1 MIPIEDARKY
11 LEQYKKSAVDRFE
24 FRAYSEPYRVLAKV
38 LAGIEKDKRV
48 YYNQYDFI
56 EAFEDP
62 FNINPWTT
70 PEGMR
75 LGMQLYG
82 IIQAPYLAAMWDF
95 INTLPYQDSYN
106 RQAFR
111 SRDGE
116 DVIHKKIVTFRAFLN
131 SSRMGFGGLTLHEHF
146 QYSTYFPHGNSLFLA
161 TLLHNGNGMFDELL
175 DDIIQ
180 NEDEIGGIS
189 ADIIKA
195 LLLSEDEKHW
205 EMVSKLL
212 LAAQRQEGLRQTIL
226 ESLDESGLSALKY
239 MINVVLENDL
249 TRFSS
254 VTRAVSTWFGLNWDT
269 PKKSVINGVLEL
281 AQSLILNL
289 KEVDTYLK
297 SKDNLEVLVG
307 LWSIGI
313 LDVDT
318 ANRKALDIVFESEDR
333 HKKILALYFISQTD
347 KTNDLLVEYFKKEVG
362 KDYALDH
369 WMAVNLPPTTLDNE
383 TFNRLFAVA
392 KSADEKGKT
401 FESKIF
407 SWWSFTPS
415 SYYFYQFLINGATEE
430 QLELM
435 ADDLETLPT
444 EFRENYIR
452 KVFPKDYSYSL
463 YNYHQNAK
471 KKERLNYDQYSWKRA
486 LARKAIYNRNE
497 LVMATGL
504 NLFNKM
510 HLYEADLD
518 IAEDLLRRKHK
529 DLRTSLI
536 QLLVELP
543 VDQIR
548 TRTTNL
554 VTAKNIDQRLA
565 GLEVLTLLHDAN
577 RQPDFIEA
585 HIRDYNKRPKITKN
599 EQVYL
604 DKFSDTAEEFNYSNG
619 FGAID
624 YDKLTPLYIPKTR
637 FETKTNFFDK
647 LGISM
652 SESSKFKFKDF
663 IDTKKIISQVNKLI
677 ALVTE
682 HKQHEYQTE
691 VYDGEIATTYIEKGI
706 RDIKKL
712 GDDATAEALLHNI
725 PLANVWIAWYEKSGL
740 NDFEMYATIRYINH
754 RNAPFGE
761 YKELEPFGR
770 QYYPDLNGLNL
781 GEKQAYYSTS
791 NDYVTILSRLFKVYS
806 EENTMASFKLDILED
821 MVANFPE
828 KLKLLQFQSS
838 RYRYETV
845 TYNWANIILPLA
857 PSLSQSNLKHI
868 SNEELQRYWG
878 IHMYL
883 VAQDISHP
891 DAETDVKVITQQAK
905 RPGIVPFPSVEL
917 NLKGYQAG
925 LLNDDDLRFQALN
938 SHELMVIMDGGFN
951 YRMNFKSV
959 ERDSIPKHVIAPL
972 KTNLLE
978 TELERG
984 DLATPAT
991 AYMSSIYRLEG
1002 IDYVFRILERLGK
1015 DNFERGYSYYGDSK
1029 KTIFSGILKKTTF
1042 KDTESYADFAA
1053 RADAS
1058 NVSKKRL
1065 IELACYATQWTA
1077 FVGEYLGLENLDAA
1091 VWWFQAHASDYMNSE
1106 KETIISRY
1114 SNIPKSDFAIGAID
1128 IDWFN
1133 KVYQTIGKSNWKLL
1147 HDAAKYITDG
1157 NGHRQVKLYSSVM
1170 LGEVKI
1176 TETLK
1181 KIKDKRDKDY
1191 VRALGLIPLSKTVP
1205 EKDVLKR
1212 YNLLQDFLKES
1223 KQFGQQR
1230 QESEAIA
1237 VGIALD
1243 NLSRNAGYQDRV
1255 RFSWAMEA
1263 KATQTIMEQAV
1274 INIEETEIELV
1285 INDLGKAD
1293 IKVTKAGKSLKNIP
1307 AKLRK
1312 DKQVIALKE
1321 HKTYLSRQYSRT
1333 RVSLENAMVNEDEF
1347 TAKEIHN
1354 MMQHPIVKVMLSKLV
1369 MYVPE
1374 REITGFYN
1382 EGTLTDASGK
1392 THPLAEDDVLRIA
1405 HASHLYQAV
1414 EWDMYQ
1420 KYVFAERITQ
1430 PFKQVFRELYL
1441 ITNDEREHSNRSE
1454 RYQGHQIQPNKTVA
1468 LLRGRGWTVS
1478 MEDGLQKVYH
1488 KRGFIAT
1495 MYAMADWYS
1504 PSDAEAPT
1512 LEVIQFHAIDSYK
1525 NIPLT
1530 EIPPVVFS
1538 EIMRDIDLVV
1548 SVAHVGGVDPEA
1560 SHSTMEMRGALAEAS
1575 AQLFKLKNITV
1586 KERHIFIKGTLG
1598 EYSIH
1603 LGSGQV
1609 SKNGLSLSII
1619 PVHSQHRGRMFLPF
1633 VDEDPKSAE
1642 IISKMKLLSE
1652 DNKIQDPT
1660 ILAQINS

>member
-1 MIPIEDARKY
+1 
-11 LEQYKKSAVDRFE
+11 
-24 FRAYSEPYRVLAKV
+24 
-38 LAGIEKDKRV
+38 
-48 YYNQYDFI
+48 
-56 EAFEDP
+56 
-62 FNINPWTT
+62 
-70 PEGMR
+70 
-75 LGMQLYG
+75 
-82 IIQAPYLAAMWDF
+82 
-95 INTLPYQDSYN
+95 
-106 RQAFR
+106 
-111 SRDGE
+111 
-116 DVIHKKIVTFRAFLN
+116 
-131 SSRMGFGGLTLHEHF
+131 
-146 QYSTYFPHGNSLFLA
+146 
-161 TLLHNGNGMFDELL
+161 
-175 DDIIQ
+175 
-180 NEDEIGGIS
+180 
-189 ADIIKA
+189 
-195 LLLSEDEKHW
+195 
-205 EMVSKLL
+205 
-212 LAAQRQEGLRQTIL
+212 
-226 ESLDESGLSALKY
+226 
-239 MINVVLENDL
+239 
-249 TRFSS
+249 
-254 VTRAVSTWFGLNWDT
+254 
-269 PKKSVINGVLEL
+269 
-281 AQSLILNL
+281 
-289 KEVDTYLK
+289 
-297 SKDNLEVLVG
+297 
-307 LWSIGI
+307 
-313 LDVDT
+313 
-318 ANRKALDIVFESEDR
+318 
-333 HKKILALYFISQTD
+333 
-347 KTNDLLVEYFKKEVG
+347 
-362 KDYALDH
+362 
-369 WMAVNLPPTTLDNE
+369 
-383 TFNRLFAVA
+383 
-392 KSADEKGKT
+392 
-401 FESKIF
+401 
-407 SWWSFTPS
+407 
-415 SYYFYQFLINGATEE
+415 
-430 QLELM
+430 
-435 ADDLETLPT
+435 
-444 EFRENYIR
+444 
-452 KVFPKDYSYSL
+452 
-463 YNYHQNAK
+463 
-471 KKERLNYDQYSWKRA
+471 
-486 LARKAIYNRNE
+486 
-497 LVMATGL
+497 
-504 NLFNKM
+504 
-510 HLYEADLD
+510 
-518 IAEDLLRRKHK
+518 
-529 DLRTSLI
+529 
-536 QLLVELP
+536 
-543 VDQIR
+543 
-548 TRTTNL
+548 
-554 VTAKNIDQRLA
+554 
-565 GLEVLTLLHDAN
+565 
-577 RQPDFIEA
+577 
-585 HIRDYNKRPKITKN
+585 
-599 EQVYL
+599 
-604 DKFSDTAEEFNYSNG
+604 
-619 FGAID
+619 
-624 YDKLTPLYIPKTR
+624 
-637 FETKTNFFDK
+637 
-647 LGISM
+647 M

-663 IDTKKIISQVNKLI
+663 IDAKKIITQVNQLI
-677 ALVTE
+677 ALVAE
-682 HKQHEYQTE
+682 NKQHEYQTE
-691 VYDGEIATTYIEKGI
+691 VYGGEIATTYIEKGI

-712 GDDATAEALLHNI
+712 GDEATAEELLNNI
-725 PLANVWIAWYEKSGL
+725 PLADVWMAWYEKSGL
-740 NDFEMYATIRYINH
+740 NDFEMYATIRYIKR
-754 RNAPFGE
+754 RNTPFGE

-781 GEKQAYYSTS
+781 GEKQAYYNTS
-791 NDYVTILSRLFKVYS
+791 NEYVTILSRLFKVYC
-806 EENTMASFKLDILED
+806 EEKTIASFKLDILED
-821 MVANFPE
+821 MIANFP
-828 KLKLLQFQSS
+828 KNLKLLQFQSS
-838 RYRYETV
+838 RYRYEV
-845 TYNWANIILPLA
+845 KTYNWANVVLPLA
-857 PSLSQSNLKHI
+857 PSLSHSNLEHI
-868 SNEELQRYWG
+868 SQEELQRYWG
-878 IHMYL
+878 IYMYL
-883 VAQDISHP
+883 IAQDISHP
-891 DAETDVKVITQQAK
+891 LPTTEVKVITEQAK
-905 RPGIVPFPSVEL
+905 RPGIVPFPAVETTIKL
-917 NLKGYQAG
+917 YKAG
-925 LLNDDDLRFQALN
+925 LINDDDLRFQALH
-938 SHELMVIMDGGFN
+938 SRELMVIMDGGFN
-951 YRMNFKSV
+951 YRMNYKLV

-972 KTNLLE
+972 KANILE

-991 AYMSSIYRLEG
+991 DYISSIYRVEG

-1029 KTIFSGILKKTTF
+1029 KTIFSDLLKKTTF
-1042 KDTESYADFAA
+1042 KDTESYADFAKH
-1053 RADAS
+1053 ADAS
-1058 NVSKKRL
+1058 KVTKKRL

-1077 FVGEYLGLENLDAA
+1077 FVGEYLGLENLDSA

-1263 KATQTIMEQAV
+1263 KATQAIMEHAV
-1274 INIEETEIELV
+1274 LNIEETEIELV

-1293 IKVTKAGKSLKNIP
+1293 IKVSKAGKSLKNIP
-1307 AKLRK
+1307 AKFRK

-1333 RVSLENAMVNEDEF
+1333 RISLENAMVNEDKF
-1347 TAKEIHN
+1347 TALEIHN
-1354 MMQHPIVKVMLSKLV
+1354 MMQHPIVKVMLRKLV
-1369 MYVPE
+1369 LFVPE
-1374 REITGFYN
+1374 KEISGFYN
-1382 EGTLTDASGK
+1382 AGTLTDASGQ
-1392 THPLAEDDVLRIA
+1392 THPLAEDDVLLIA

-1454 RYQGHQIQPNKTVA
+1454 RYQGHQIQPKKTVA

-1504 PSDAEAPT
+1504 PSEAEAPT
-1512 LEVIQFHAIDSYK
+1512 LEDICFHAIDSYK
-1525 NIPLT
+1525 RIPLT